1 MRDAAKKLLSISWRR
16 APKGGESHSSPPA
29 VAASPPGK
37 RRYLRIA
44 LIGAGTLAGAAIVCA
59 AGAYIAIDRLGPPNL
74 ETTNQLS
81 ITVLDRRDRLLRA
94 FTTPDGRWRLP
105 VEAADVDQRYLAM
118 LMAFEDKRF
127 YQHGGIDIR
136 SLTRAAL
143 QLIENGR
150 IVSGGSTLTMQVAR
164 LIEGHYE
171 RSSSAKARQ
180 IVGALQLEH
189 HLTKQ
194 QILSLYLR
202 LAPFGGNIEGVR
214 AASLAYFGKE
224 PRRLSIGEAALLVA
238 LPQSPEWRRPDRNP
252 RAARLARD
260 RVLQRA
266 TEEGVISVAEASR
279 AAHEPVPIGRRAFP
293 KLAPHLAE
301 AEVMA
306 EPKEPVHRLT
316 IDRTVQKALEG
327 LAEEQPKLLGQKL
340 SAAILAVDHTTGE
353 IIAHVGSAGYLDDA
367 RFGAIDMVN
376 AMRSPG
382 STLKPF
388 IYGLAFEAGLAHPET
403 LIEDRALRYG
413 SYAPKNF
420 DEDFHGTVTI
430 REALAQ
436 SLNIPAVKVLAAV
449 GPGKLAGRFRR
460 VGVEPAFPDK
470 SLPTLAMALGGVGL
484 TLHDIATLYTG
495 LARGGDVVPLVH
507 RRADA
512 AQAALALLHGKQP
525 PRKGLLSPLA
535 AWYVTDILKDAPPP
549 LNAKAGRFAYKT
561 GTSYGYRD
569 AWAIGY
575 DGKYVI
581 AVWVGRPDGASTPG
595 LVGRLA
601 AAPIL
606 FDAFAR
612 LDDQRTALPGAP
624 ADVLRVTGSE
634 LPPPL
639 KRFREGGVE
648 TAQGPFLEPRVLIS
662 FPPDRAEV
670 ETEDKGPVLLKAS
683 GGVLPLTWLV
693 NGAPIN
699 SDPRARQVI
708 WQPDGSG
715 FVKLSVV
722 DAKGR
727 VDRVTVRL
735 KDTDEVA
742 AMAGDA
748 QKR

>member
-1 MRDAAKKLLSISWRR
+1 MLENRSKPNPPTPIPSPHRGRGAGRRLLRHLGAAL
-16 APKGGESHSSPPA
+16 GGVA
-29 VAASPPGK
+29 LVAA
-37 RRYLRIA
+37 
-44 LIGAGTLAGAAIVCA
+44 VCA
-59 AGAYIAIDRLGPPNL
+59 GGTYIANDRLGPPNL
-74 ETTNQLS
+74 DATQNVST
-81 ITVLDRRDRLLRA
+81 TVLDRRDRLLRA

-127 YQHGGIDIR
+127 YRHGGIDMR
-136 SLTRAAL
+136 SLTRAAW
-143 QLIENGR
+143 QLIENRR

-164 LIEGHYE
+164 LVEGHYE
-171 RSSSAKARQ
+171 RSGSAKLRQ

-189 HLTKQ
+189 YLTKQ

-224 PRRLSIGEAALLVA
+224 PRRLSLGEAALLVA

-252 RAARLARD
+252 RAARFARD

-266 TEEGVISVAEASR
+266 LEEGVITAAEADR
-279 AAHEPVPIGRRAFP
+279 ASHEPVPIGRRAFP

-301 AEVMA
+301 AEVA
-306 EPKEPVHRLT
+306 ANPKQQIHRLT
-316 IDRTVQKALEG
+316 IDRTVQKALES
-327 LAEEQPKLLGQKL
+327 LAEEQTKLLGQKL

-353 IIAHVGSAGYLDDA
+353 VIAHVGSAGYLDDA

-403 LIEDRALRYG
+403 LIEDRAVRFG

-430 REALAQ
+430 RDALAQ

-449 GPGKLAGRFRR
+449 GPGKLAGRFRN

-484 TLHDIATLYTG
+484 TLHDVATLYAG
-495 LARGGDVVPLVH
+495 LARGGDVVPLMH
-507 RRADA
+507 RSADA
-512 AQAALALLHGKQP
+512 SEAAKALLHGKQTL
-525 PRKGLLSPLA
+525 RKRLMSPLA

-569 AWAIGY
+569 AWAVGY
-575 DGKYVI
+575 DGKYTV
-581 AVWVGRPDGASTPG
+581 AVWVGRPDAASTPG

-612 LDDQRTALPGAP
+612 LGDQRTALAGPPAGA
-624 ADVLRVTGSE
+624 LRVTGSE

-648 TAQGPFLEPRVLIS
+648 SAQGPFLEPRVLIS

-693 NGAPIN
+693 NGAPIT
-699 SDPRARQVI
+699 SDPRARQVV
-708 WQPDGSG
+708 WQPDGGG

-735 KDTDEVA
+735 KDTSELA
-742 AMAGDA
+742 AMAAEA

>member
-16 APKGGESHSSPPA
+16 APKGGEAHGSPPA
-29 VAASPPGK
+29 VAASADGK
-37 RRYLRIA
+37 WGYLRFA
-44 LIGAGTLAGAAIVCA
+44 LVGTGTLAGAAAVCA
-59 AGAYIAIDRLGPPNL
+59 AGAYLAIDRLGPPNL
-74 ETTNQLS
+74 ETTKQVS

-127 YQHGGIDIR
+127 YEHGGIDVR

-171 RSSSAKARQ
+171 RSSSAKVRQ

-224 PRRLSIGEAALLVA
+224 PRRLSVGEAALLVA

-266 TEEGVISVAEASR
+266 AEEGVISAAEASR
-279 AAHEPVPIGRRAFP
+279 AALEPVPIGRRAFP

-301 AEVMA
+301 AEVA
-306 EPKEPVHRLT
+306 AAPKEPIHRLT

-327 LAEEQPKLLGQKL
+327 LAEEQTKLLGQKL

-367 RFGAIDMVN
+367 RAGAIDMAN

-403 LIEDRALRYG
+403 LIEDRAVRYG

-449 GPGKLAGRFRR
+449 GPGKLAGRFHRI
-460 VGVEPAFPDK
+460 GVEPAFPDK

-495 LARGGDVVPLVH
+495 LARGGDLIPLMH

-512 AQAALALLHGKQP
+512 TQAAQALLHGKQT
-525 PRKGLLSPLA
+525 PRKRLLSPLA

-575 DGKYVI
+575 DGKYAV

-612 LDDQRTALPGAP
+612 LGDQRTALPVAP
-624 ADVLRVTGSE
+624 AGVLRVTGSE

-699 SDPRARQVI
+699 SDPRTRQVI
-708 WQPDGSG
+708 WQPDGGG

-735 KDTDEVA
+735 KDTGEVA

>member
-1 MRDAAKKLLSISWRR
+1 MRDAARKLLSISWRR

-29 VAASPPGK
+29 VAASAGGK
-37 RRYLRIA
+37 RRSLRIA
-44 LIGAGTLAGAAIVCA
+44 LIGAGTLAGAAAVCT
-59 AGAYIAIDRLGPPNL
+59 AGAYVAIDRLGPPNL
-74 ETTNQLS
+74 ETTNHVS
-81 ITVLDRRDRLLRA
+81 TTVLDRRDRLLRA

-127 YQHGGIDIR
+127 YEHGGIDIR

-164 LIEGHYE
+164 LIEGRYE
-171 RSSSAKARQ
+171 RSSGAKMRQ

-214 AASLAYFGKE
+214 AASIAYFGKE
-224 PRRLSIGEAALLVA
+224 PRRLSVGEAALLVA

-252 RAARLARD
+252 RAARIARD

-266 TEEGVISVAEASR
+266 TEEGVISAAEASR
-279 AAHEPVPIGRRAFP
+279 AALEPVPIGRRAFP

-306 EPKEPVHRLT
+306 APKEPVHRLT

-327 LAEEQPKLLGQKL
+327 LAEEQTKLLGQKL

-353 IIAHVGSAGYLDDA
+353 VIAHVGSAGYLDDA
-367 RFGAIDMVN
+367 RAGAIDMAN
-376 AMRSPG
+376 ATRSPG

-403 LIEDRALRYG
+403 LIEDRAVRYG

-495 LARGGDVVPLVH
+495 LARGGDLIPLTH

-512 AQAALALLHGKQP
+512 AAAAQALLHGKQP
-525 PRKGLLSPLA
+525 SRKRLLSPLA

-569 AWAIGY
+569 AWAVGY
-575 DGKYVI
+575 DGKYAI

-612 LDDQRTALPGAP
+612 LGDQRTALPSAP
-624 ADVLRVTGSE
+624 AGVLRVTGSE

-693 NGAPIN
+693 NGAPIT
-699 SDPRARQVI
+699 SDPRARQVV

-735 KDTDEVA
+735 KDTGEVA
-742 AMAGDA
+742 TMAGDA

>member
-1 MRDAAKKLLSISWRR
+1 MAGIAAVF
-16 APKGGESHSSPPA
+16 A
-29 VAASPPGK
+29 
-37 RRYLRIA
+37 
-44 LIGAGTLAGAAIVCA
+44 GAGYA
-59 AGAYIAIDRLGPPNL
+59 AIDRLGPPDL
-74 ETTNQLS
+74 GTTQNVS
-81 ITVLDRRDRLLRA
+81 TTVVDRRDRLLRA

-105 VEAADVDQRYLAM
+105 VEAEDVDQRYLAM

-127 YQHGGIDIR
+127 YDHGGVDMR
-136 SLTRAAL
+136 SLARAAV
-143 QLIENGR
+143 QLVENRR
-150 IVSGGSTLTMQVAR
+150 IVSGASTLTMQVAR

-171 RSSSAKARQ
+171 RSGSAKIRQ
-180 IVGALQLEH
+180 IVGALRLEH
-189 HLTKQ
+189 HLDKR

-224 PRRLSIGEAALLVA
+224 PRRLSVGEAALLVA

-252 RAARLARD
+252 RAARIARD

-266 TEEGVISVAEASR
+266 TEEGVITVAEAQR

-293 KLAPHLAE
+293 KFAPHLAE
-301 AEVMA
+301 AEVA
-306 EPKEPVHRLT
+306 ANPALPIHRLT

-327 LAEEQPKLLGQKL
+327 LAEEQTKLLGQKL

-353 IIAHVGSAGYLDDA
+353 VIAHVGSAGYLDDA

-403 LIEDRALRYG
+403 LIEDRAVRFG

-430 REALAQ
+430 RDALAQ

-449 GPGKLAGRFRR
+449 GPGKLAGRFRK

-484 TLHDIATLYTG
+484 TLHDVATLYAG
-495 LARGGDVVPLVH
+495 LARGGDVVPLMH

-512 AQAALALLHGKQP
+512 AEAAKALLQGKQP
-525 PRKGLLSPLA
+525 SRTRLLSPLA
-535 AWYVTDILKDAPPP
+535 SWYVTDILKDAPPP
-549 LNAKAGRFAYKT
+549 LNAKAGRLAYKT

-569 AWAIGY
+569 AWAVGY
-575 DGKYVI
+575 DGKYTV
-581 AVWVGRPDGASTPG
+581 AVWVGRPDGATTPG

-612 LDDQRTALPGAP
+612 LGDRRTALPSAP
-624 ADVLRVTGSE
+624 AGALRVTGSE

-648 TAQGPFLEPRVLIS
+648 TAQGPFLEPRVLIA

-670 ETEDKGPVLLKAS
+670 ETEDNGPVLLKAN

-699 SDPRARQVI
+699 SDPRARQVV

-715 FVKLSVV
+715 FVKVSVV

-735 KDTDEVA
+735 KDIGSLA
-742 AMAGDA
+742 AMADDK

>member
-1 MRDAAKKLLSISWRR
+1 MRDAARKLLPVSWRR
-16 APKGGESHSSPPA
+16 APKGGETHSSPPA
-29 VAASPPGK
+29 AAASPSPT
-37 RRYLRIA
+37 RRALRYA
-44 LIGAGTLAGAAIVCA
+44 LIGTGTLAGIAAVCA
-59 AGAYIAIDRLGPPNL
+59 GGAYVAIDRLGPPNL
-74 ETTNQLS
+74 EAPQNVST
-81 ITVLDRRDRLLRA
+81 TVLDRRERLLRA
-94 FTTPDGRWRLP
+94 FTTPGGRWRLP

-127 YQHGGIDIR
+127 YRHGGIDLR
-136 SLTRAAL
+136 SLTRAAW
-143 QLIENGR
+143 QLIENRR

-171 RSSSAKARQ
+171 RSGSAKMRQ

-224 PRRLSIGEAALLVA
+224 PRRLSLGEAALLVA

-252 RAARLARD
+252 RAARFARD

-266 TEEGVISVAEASR
+266 REEGVITAAEAER
-279 AAHEPVPIGRRAFP
+279 ASHEPVPIGRRAFP

-301 AEVMA
+301 AEVA
-306 EPKEPVHRLT
+306 ADPKQQIHRLT

-327 LAEEQPKLLGQKL
+327 LAEEQTKLLGQKL

-353 IIAHVGSAGYLDDA
+353 VIAHVGSAGYLDDA

-403 LIEDRALRYG
+403 LIEDRAVRFG

-430 REALAQ
+430 RDALAQ

-449 GPGKLAGRFRR
+449 GPGKLAGRFRN

-484 TLHDIATLYTG
+484 TLHDVATLYAG

-512 AQAALALLHGKQP
+512 NDAAKALLHGKQTL
-525 PRKGLLSPLA
+525 RKRLMSPLA

-569 AWAIGY
+569 AWAVGY
-575 DGKYVI
+575 DGKYTV
-581 AVWVGRPDGASTPG
+581 AVWVGRPDAASTPG

-612 LDDQRTALPGAP
+612 LGDQRTALPGPP
-624 ADVLRVTGSE
+624 AGALRVTGSE

-648 TAQGPFLEPRVLIS
+648 SAQGPFLEPRVLIS

-693 NGAPIN
+693 NGAPIT
-699 SDPRARQVI
+699 SDPRARQVV

-735 KDTDEVA
+735 KDTSELA
-742 AMAGDA
+742 AMAGEA